1 MQNFPCILSAILYT
15 ARRKKEERKRKGVLE
30 EALGVGSER
39 KKELIRDYQKHGSDT
54 GSPEVQVALLTGRI
68 TDLSDHLSTHK
79 KDHSSRRALLM
90 LVGQRSAL
98 LKYLKKKSTERYS
111 TLCEGLGIRA

>member
-1 MQNFPCILSAILYT
+1 
-15 ARRKKEERKRKGVLE
+15 
-30 EALGVGSER
+30 LGIGIER
-39 KKELIRDYQKHGSDT
+39 KKELIRDYQKHGNDT
-54 GSPEVQVALLTGRI
+54 GSPEVQVAILTERI
-68 TDLSDHLSTHK
+68 TSLSEHLNTHK

-98 LKYLKKKSTERYS
+98 LKYLKTKSTERYS